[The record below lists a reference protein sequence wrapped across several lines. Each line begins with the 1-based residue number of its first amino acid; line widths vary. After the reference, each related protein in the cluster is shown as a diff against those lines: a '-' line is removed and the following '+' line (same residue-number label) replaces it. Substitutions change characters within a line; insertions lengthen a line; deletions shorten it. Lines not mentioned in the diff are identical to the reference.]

1 MKDMRT
7 NQQKEYICMED
18 QQHEQVEA
26 PALFPSG
33 DDVPTEQA
41 TRESTTQQSP
51 LLTPSTTQQSAVVAK
66 TIVPAPT
73 TTVVKP
79 DPEDL
84 YDLQRCT
91 VCLSLQFYQPQQP
104 GQPRRVVLS
113 IQNGAT
119 NKADL
124 PLLAITTE
132 EELGALPPALL
143 ELWARLEAD
152 LPLRKQREEERA
164 AKAAVVKST
173 AVVTSSSRKAAK
185 VTTTQPVTPP
195 PPPTTSSPIEKEGL
209 GMRGLFDEPEE

>member
-1 MKDMRT
+1 
-7 NQQKEYICMED
+7 MED

-26 PALFPSG
+26 PALFTSG
-33 DDVPTEQA
+33 EDVSDEQA
-41 TRESTTQQSP
+41 TEDSTIQQSP
-51 LLTPSTTQQSAVVAK
+51 LLTPSTTHEQSAVVAE

-73 TTVVKP
+73 TTVAKP
-79 DPEDL
+79 DSEDL

-91 VCLSLQFYQPQQP
+91 VCLSLQFYPPQQS

-143 ELWARLEAD
+143 ELWTRLEAD
-152 LPLRKQREEERA
+152 LPLRKQREEERV
-164 AKAAVVKST
+164 AKAAVVRST

-185 VTTTQPVTPP
+185 VTPTQSVTPP
-195 PPPTTSSPIEKEGL
+195 PPPTTSTPIEKEGL
-209 GMRGLFDEPEE
+209 VMRGLFDEPGE